1 MEGPRGLKA
10 QEFDSLC
17 TLVNTVFRGDGVGR
31 MEEQYPLLF
40 APDNYDELFVM
51 VDEGVVVSH
60 VGALTRDISVLGC
73 RMSTMSIGAV
83 ATYESHRGRGLAT
96 QLMEAAVRKAVAQDA
111 VLMPISGGRGLYTR
125 LGAKRIGQYAL
136 YTVPRDTLPACDG
149 PGSGE
154 TGADETAVG
163 ETDIQ
168 LAGPEDLHEM
178 TRLYA
183 EEPSRY
189 VRSTADLRMAV
200 DAAWICDRDGETVV
214 IREEGR
220 LVAYVA
226 IQKRRP
232 DRDDEAR
239 RARLAEIAGSR
250 SALVRALPCLYDR
263 YDVDYLEI
271 VTTASDI
278 ELSSLLRPHGVTAA
292 PQGFS
297 GTVLVLQPERLLQ
310 VFEDYITDV
319 LGRDVLTWD
328 ASADAVVFRCGKKDH
343 AVATGDLGTLVFGV
357 VPPDQDPI
365 ETIPPGLLRTALAR
379 VFPVQLPWYGF
390 NFV

>member
-1 MEGPRGLKA
+1 MEGPRGLEP

-17 TLVNTVFRGDGVGR
+17 TLVNTVFRGDGMGR

-40 APDNYDELFVM
+40 APENYDHLLVM
-51 VDEGVVVSH
+51 VDDGVVVSH

-96 QLMEAAVRKAVAQDA
+96 RLMEAAVRKAVEQDA

-136 YTVPRDTLPACDG
+136 YTVPRDTLPAGDD
-149 PGSGE
+149 PV
-154 TGADETAVG
+154 VG
-163 ETDIQ
+163 ETDIRR
-168 LAGPEDLHEM
+168 AEAEDLHEM

-189 VRSTADLRMAV
+189 VRSTADLRTAV
-200 DAAWICDRDGETVV
+200 DAEWICDRDGETVV
-214 IREEGR
+214 VREKGR
-220 LVAYVA
+220 VVAYAGV
-226 IQKRRP
+226 QKRRP
-232 DRDDEAR
+232 DREDEAR

-250 SALVRALPCLYDR
+250 SALLRALPALYDR
-263 YDVDYLEI
+263 YGVDYIEI
-271 VTTASDI
+271 VTGASDH
-278 ELSSLLRPHGVTAA
+278 ELASLLRPHGVTAA
-292 PQGFS
+292 PQGFT
-297 GTVLVLQPERLLQ
+297 GTVLVLQPEKLLQ
-310 VFEDYITDV
+310 VFEDYIADV
-319 LGRDVLTWD
+319 LGRSVLKWD
-328 ASADAVVFRCGKKDH
+328 ATADSVIFRCGGKDH
-343 AVATGDLGTLVFGV
+343 AVATSDLGVLVFGV
-357 VPPDQDPI
+357 VPPDEDPI
-365 ETIPPGLLRTALAR
+365 ETIQPGLLRTALES